1 MKIYFGNS
9 VIENPF
15 VGHIGGDDFIVII
28 NPVRYNDICQQ
39 ILKEFDESV
48 VEYFEKK
55 ELELGYFEVPNRLR
69 RNRTISSYN
78 IKHRSNR
85 N

>member
-1 MKIYFGNS
+1 M
-9 VIENPF
+9 IENPF

>member
-1 MKIYFGNS
+1 M
-9 VIENPF
+9 IENPF

-69 RNRTISSYN
+69 RNRKISTYN
-78 IKHRSNR
+78 IKYWSN
-85 N
+85 